1 MQRDETGELIP
12 QFPQISANVWWANS
26 FDSLKVFLQQNI
38 GWAYLPVHMVENDI
52 KNASLYKL
60 PVVIDHQTWSI
71 PVDIVTTKG
80 VVMGP
85 AMTWLYN
92 ELKTII
98 SD

>member
-71 PVDIVTTKG
+71 PIDIIIPKAAI
-80 VVMGP
+80 MGP
-85 AMTWLYN
+85 AMRWLYA
-92 ELKTII
+92 
-98 SD
+98 